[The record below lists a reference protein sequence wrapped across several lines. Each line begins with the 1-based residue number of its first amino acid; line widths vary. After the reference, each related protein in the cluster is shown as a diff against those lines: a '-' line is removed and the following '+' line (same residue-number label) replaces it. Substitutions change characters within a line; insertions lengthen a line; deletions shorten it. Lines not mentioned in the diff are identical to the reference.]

1 MVMLVESLA
10 YNEHYMDEI
19 IASGNEKL
27 IKQNQTSAW
36 KEATLAS
43 GASADEKSRHCE

>member
-1 MVMLVESLA
+1 MVMLVEGLA
-10 YNEHYMDEI
+10 SNEHYMDEI
-19 IASGNEKL
+19 IASGNERL
-27 IKQNQTSAW
+27 IKQNQISAW